1 MSGPFDPR
9 ALRRGLPPWQDA
21 AAAPAEDFAAF
32 LSHYDFDVAEEV
44 EHRIGSVP
52 HAAGHVAVHL
62 LRPPRPRGSLVAVH
76 GLFDHAALWRHQV
89 RWALGR
95 DLVVC
100 LFDLPGHGLSAGAP
114 AHIEDFA
121 QYVDALEAIL
131 DDVGD
136 ELPAPRIG
144 LGQST
149 GCSVLMQ
156 MVLDPSRPDPGFD
169 DLVMLAPLV
178 RPAGDRLTRPLIP
191 LLAPLLTRLPR
202 RFGGNTSDPVFNRFL
217 REQDPLQARHLP
229 VSWVRAMSRWSA
241 GFESLPESGLTA
253 CIVQGTRDT
262 TVDWQRN
269 LPLIRARFP
278 ATEEVLLED
287 ARHNL
292 MNETEVHRRVIE
304 QILDERLDVLLGQ
317 EGVPVRG

>member
-1 MSGPFDPR
+1 MSEPFDPR
-9 ALRRGLPPWQDA
+9 SLRRGLPPWQDA
-21 AAAPAEDFAAF
+21 ATVPGPDLAAF
-32 LSHYDFDVAEEV
+32 LAHYDFEVPGDV
-44 EHRIGSVP
+44 EHRIGRVP

-62 LRPPRPRGSLVAVH
+62 LRPSRPRGSLVAVH

-100 LFDLPGHGLSAGAP
+100 LFDLPGHGLSAGER

-121 QYVDALEAIL
+121 HYVDALEAVL

-156 MVLDPSRPDPGFD
+156 MVLDPSRPDPGLD

-178 RPAGDRLTRPLIP
+178 RPVGDRLTRPLVP

-202 RFGGNTSDPVFNRFL
+202 QFRGNTSDAAFNRFL

-229 VSWVRAMSRWSA
+229 VTWIRAMSRWST
-241 GFESLPESGLTA
+241 GFESLPASGLSA

-262 TVDWQRN
+262 TVDWRRN
-269 LPLIRARFP
+269 LPLIRERFP
-278 ATEEVLLED
+278 AMQEVLLEN

-292 MNETEVHRRVIE
+292 MNESEVHRRVIE
-304 QILDERLDVLLGQ
+304 QVLDERLDVLLAE
-317 EGVPVRG
+317 EGVPVRD

>member
-1 MSGPFDPR
+1 MSTPFDVR
-9 ALRRGLPPWQDA
+9 LLRRGLLPWQDA
-21 AAAPAEDFAAF
+21 AAASETDFAAF
-32 LSHYDFDVAEEV
+32 LSHYDFDVPEGV
-44 EHRIGSVP
+44 EHRIGRVSTD
-52 HAAGHVAVHL
+52 AGHVAVHL
-62 LRPPRPRGSLVAVH
+62 LCPPRPRGSLVAVH

-100 LFDLPGHGLSAGAP
+100 LFDLPGHGLSAGER

-121 QYVDALEAIL
+121 HYVDALEAVL
-131 DDVGD
+131 ADVGD

-156 MVLDPSRPDPGFD
+156 MVLDPSRPDPGLD

-178 RPAGDRLTRPLIP
+178 RPFGDRLTRPLIP

-202 RFGGNTSDPVFNRFL
+202 QFRRNTSDSAFNRFL
-217 REQDPLQARHLP
+217 READPLQARHLP
-229 VSWVRAMSRWSA
+229 VTWIRAMRRWSA
-241 GFESLPESGLTA
+241 GFEALPPSGLSA
-253 CIVQGTRDT
+253 CIVQGTRDS
-262 TVDWQRN
+262 TVDWRRN
-269 LPLIRARFP
+269 LPLIRQRFRS
-278 ATEEVLLED
+278 TREVLLED

-292 MNETEVHRRVIE
+292 MNESEVHRRVIE
-304 QILDERLDVLLGQ
+304 QVLDERLDALLG
-317 EGVPVRG
+317 ESLRPLG